1 MASLLSV
8 AGLLSVVFVAV
19 RRVSGHSTDGL
30 LAAGAVLAVP
40 EGLRALLSPHA
51 DALAAALSVADQ
63 TVTVRYFS
71 LRTMRGARRYS
82 AEILLAAGD
91 RVILDDDSLANVEAR
106 VNVLIPATLHSRA
119 LTHKPTAA

>member
-1 MASLLSV
+1 MFRTLV
-8 AGLLSVVFVAV
+8 K
-19 RRVSGHSTDGL
+19 T
-30 LAAGAVLAVP
+30 
-40 EGLRALLSPHA
+40 
-51 DALAAALSVADQ
+51 AALSVADQ

-106 VNVLIPATLHSRA
+106 VNVLIPATLYSRA